1 MVSIDDYDPA
11 APSET
16 QDPFPGW
23 ARARAEAPVFYTP
36 QHDVWWVSRY
46 ADILEVLEDPETFSS
61 RSTFRTP
68 PPPPDLAEVIGA
80 LPWKHTIASQDPPEH
95 SRLRRLVQA
104 AFTPKFLAAREDDI
118 RAIVDRRIDMFPK
131 DTPFD
136 FVTTFSQPIP
146 LQVITSI
153 VGAPEEDALQL
164 RHWTDA
170 FFRLVGSGATLSD
183 DVRREMY
190 TDIRDLVLYCRS
202 FLEGKRRNPQADLAT
217 ELVHVHLEDGE
228 RLTEV
233 ELIAVIVSLFV
244 AGNETSASM
253 ICQALY
259 CLLTHPVQ
267 WDEVRADQSLIPRA
281 VEETMRFCG
290 PVKGIQRTATRDT
303 VVGGVDIPAGSQ
315 LYLLLGSSGRD
326 EEKWDRPDEFDI
338 HREQLSRH
346 LMLGRG
352 LHFCLGAPLARLEG
366 KIAFEH
372 IVDRVPDIR
381 LVDEQ
386 VTYGE
391 FVRVLS
397 PSRLLVTAPDVQSR
411 TR

>member
-1 MVSIDDYDPA
+1 MVSIEDYDPA
-11 APSET
+11 APSQT
-16 QDPFPGW
+16 QNPFPGW
-23 ARARAEAPVFYTP
+23 AKARAEAPVFYTP

-46 ADILEVLEDPETFSS
+46 SDILLVLEDPETFSS

-104 AFTPKFLAAREDDI
+104 AFTPKFLSAREADI
-118 RAIVDRRIDMFPK
+118 REIVDRRIDMFSK
-131 DTPFD
+131 GTPFD
-136 FVTTFSQPIP
+136 FVTTFCEPIP

-153 VGAPEEDALQL
+153 VGAPEEDALEL

-170 FFRLVGSGATLSD
+170 FFRLVGSGATLTD
-183 DVRREMY
+183 DVRRDLY

-217 ELVHVHLEDGE
+217 ELVNVHLEDGE
-228 RLTEV
+228 RLSDV

-253 ICQALY
+253 ICQGLY
-259 CLLTHPVQ
+259 CLLTHPAQ
-267 WDEVRADQSLIPRA
+267 WDEVRTDQSLIPRA
-281 VEETMRFCG
+281 VEETMRYCG

-303 VVGGVDIPAGSQ
+303 VVGGVDIPSGSQ

-338 HREQLSRH
+338 HRDQLSRH

-366 KIAFEH
+366 KICFEH
-372 IVDRVPDIR
+372 IIERVPDIR
-381 LVDEQ
+381 LVDDH

-397 PSRLLVTAPDVQSR
+397 PSKLLVTVPEVGAR
-411 TR
+411 LR